1 MIKLKKKKITNLL
14 NYQQFLKN
22 NKFEFKKV
30 LHENPILYNN
40 INLESHVIEF
50 NNYSNIYLPFTLI
63 KIHEISTIKQKY
75 ENTILFDYDLNYNIL
90 NQFNQ
95 VMFQYISKHNNNNN
109 FNLIKGR
116 ILGGNW
122 NNKKIF
128 ISILGII
135 FFMKPINLNN
145 ALNFKKKNYFK
156 KFNKKGFYWKK
167 INSTRLVN
175 CYKLKY
181 LNFKINYL
189 NISKKNKKELSRLDY
204 IQNILKKKNKLN
216 NNFKQIKVFFP

>member
-1 MIKLKKKKITNLL
+1 MLKLKKKKIINLL

-22 NKFEFKKV
+22 NKFKLKKV
-30 LHENPILYNN
+30 LSENPILYNN

-204 IQNILKKKNKLN
+204 IQNILKKKNKIN

>member
-1 MIKLKKKKITNLL
+1 
-14 NYQQFLKN
+14 
-22 NKFEFKKV
+22 
-30 LHENPILYNN
+30 
-40 INLESHVIEF
+40 
-50 NNYSNIYLPFTLI
+50 
-63 KIHEISTIKQKY
+63 
-75 ENTILFDYDLNYNIL
+75 
-90 NQFNQ
+90 
-95 VMFQYISKHNNNNN
+95 MFQYIFKRNDN

-156 KFNKKGFYWKK
+156 KFNKKGFYWKR

-181 LNFKINYL
+181 LNFKINCL
-189 NISKKNKKELSRLDY
+189 NSSSKKNKKELSRLDY
-204 IQNILKKKNKLN
+204 IQKFLTKRNKLN
-216 NNFKQIKVFFP
+216 NNFKYK

>member
-1 MIKLKKKKITNLL
+1 MIKLKKKKNINLL
-14 NYQQFLKN
+14 TYQQFLKN
-22 NKFEFKKV
+22 NKFELKNI
-30 LHENPILYNN
+30 LYENSILYNN
-40 INLESHVIEF
+40 INLESYVIEF

-63 KIHEISTIKQKY
+63 KIHEVSTIKQKY
-75 ENTILFDYDLNYNIL
+75 ENTILFEYDLNYNIL
-90 NQFNQ
+90 NQFNKI
-95 VMFQYISKHNNNNN
+95 MFQYISKYNKN

-135 FFMKPINLNN
+135 FFMKPTNLNN
-145 ALNFKKKNYFK
+145 SLNLKKKNYFK

-181 LNFKINYL
+181 LNFKINCL

-216 NNFKQIKVFFP
+216 NSFKQIKVFFP